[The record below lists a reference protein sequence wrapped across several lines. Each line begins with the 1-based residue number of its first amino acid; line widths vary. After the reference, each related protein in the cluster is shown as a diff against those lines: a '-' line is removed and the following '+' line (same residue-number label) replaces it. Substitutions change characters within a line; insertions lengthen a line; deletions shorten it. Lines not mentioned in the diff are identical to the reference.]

1 MACLEL
7 RFRGPL
13 REPAWRVVASLPT
26 GHEHGEEHVDVYRE
40 VYEVRRNIF
49 PLKLSDCSL
58 KGENTL
64 LGGKMTACM

>member
-1 MACLEL
+1 M
-7 RFRGPL
+7 
-13 REPAWRVVASLPT
+13 VASLPT